1 MYIRP
6 LTKDDQH
13 TLQEGLRSS
22 NAFVLR
28 RCQILLASARGQTAR
43 LIGEALGCDD
53 QTVRNVLHAFNT
65 HGLSALSRRSSAPQR
80 TPHAA
85 FNATQREQLR
95 ALLHQSPR
103 TFGHPTSLWTLP
115 LAAEVAYAEGLTARP
130 VSGEAIRRAL
140 ARLGVRWQRAKHW
153 ITSPDPAYRRKKTP
167 RPADSPGHDP
177 SDLGLGLGR

>member
-1 MYIRP
+1 MAMRKPIYIRA
-6 LTKDDQH
+6 LTEGEQQ

-43 LIGEALGCDD
+43 VIGEGLGCDD
-53 QTVRNVLHAFNT
+53 QTVRNALHAFNT
-65 HGLSALSRRSSAPQR
+65 RGLATLTQRSSAPQR

-85 FNATQREQLR
+85 FDAPRREQLR

-115 LAAEVAYAEGLTARP
+115 LAAKVAYAEGLTSRL
-130 VSGEAIRRAL
+130 VSGESIRRAL
-140 ARLGVRWQRAKHW
+140 VRLGVRWKRAKHW
-153 ITSPDPAYRRKKTP
+153 ITSPDPAYIRKKNGAT
-167 RPADSPGHDP
+167 G
-177 SDLGLGLGR
+177 